1 MSRAKR
7 FISGIL
13 MGLVLCVCFL
23 FGACSKDGNA
33 SIEGTYKF
41 SKMIYVESG
50 MEIEINAGEQFMGM
64 MTLTEDYITITLNED
79 GTAEMK
85 MSEDGATE
93 QTSGTWEKSGENA
106 VSITFD
112 GEAQICQWNGNTL
125 TLDDGE
131 GTTLILK
138 K

>member
-7 FISGIL
+7 FFSTIF
-13 MGLVLCVCFL
+13 MGLILCVCVL
-23 FGACSKDGNA
+23 FGACAKDKA
-33 SIEGTYKF
+33 EVSGTYKF

-85 MSEDGATE
+85 MSEGNSVE
-93 QTSGTWEKSGENA
+93 QMRGTWEKSGENA
-106 VSITFD
+106 VSIMFD

-131 GTTLILK
+131 GSTVILK

>member
-7 FISGIL
+7 FFSTIF
-13 MGLVLCVCFL
+13 MGLILCVCVL
-23 FGACSKDGNA
+23 FGACAKDKA
-33 SIEGTYKF
+33 EVAGTYKF
-41 SKMIYVESG
+41 SKMIYVENG

-64 MTLTEDYITITLNED
+64 MTLTEDFMTITLNED

-85 MSEDGATE
+85 MVEDGATE
-93 QTSGTWEKSGENA
+93 QTSGTWEKSGDNS
-106 VSITFD
+106 VVITLEGD
-112 GEAQICQWNGNTL
+112 AQTCQWNGNTL